1 MKTRLEFRGLVLE
14 IDHTAFDY
22 CEMVYWWVK

>member
-1 MKTRLEFRGLVLE
+1 MIRLEFRGLTLVVDTL
-14 IDHTAFDY
+14 AYDY